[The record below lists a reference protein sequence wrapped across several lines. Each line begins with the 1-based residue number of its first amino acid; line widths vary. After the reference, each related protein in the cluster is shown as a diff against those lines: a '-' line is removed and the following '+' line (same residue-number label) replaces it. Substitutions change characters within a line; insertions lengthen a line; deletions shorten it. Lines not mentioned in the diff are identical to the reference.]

1 VALEFRGVV
10 FGSEHET
17 DGVGGPAE
25 TDACAVGVRR
35 DAVNVGN
42 VSALRHAEF

>member
-17 DGVGGPAE
+17 DGVGRTAE